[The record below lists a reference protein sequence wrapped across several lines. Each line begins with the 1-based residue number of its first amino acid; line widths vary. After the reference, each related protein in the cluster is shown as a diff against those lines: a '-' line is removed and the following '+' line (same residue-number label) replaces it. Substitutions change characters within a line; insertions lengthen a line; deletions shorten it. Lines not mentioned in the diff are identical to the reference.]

1 MLDQSLVNKLFFS
14 ESKSM
19 KKIKL
24 YSGNWG
30 ESNLVPRSHLPFVA
44 IGDLGTR
51 FGRDM
56 LFYSAHNFHRFL
68 KGAPVLTAFYFII
81 FYSGTGAVPW
91 IKDNF
96 QDVFRDYCT
105 VRKSDSPR
113 VSTFHA
119 LLHVVFRDVRS
130 DT

>member
-1 MLDQSLVNKLFFS
+1 
-14 ESKSM
+14 M
-19 KKIKL
+19 KNIKL
-24 YSGNWG
+24 YSRNWG
-30 ESNLVPRSHLPFVA
+30 ESTLVPRSHLRGHRRSEYE
-44 IGDLGTR
+44 IWESNT
-51 FGRDM
+51 
-56 LFYSAHNFHRFL
+56 FYSAQNFHRFL
-68 KGAPVLTAFYFII
+68 KEAPVLNAFYFII
-81 FYSGTGAVPW
+81 FYSGAGAVPW